1 LILFFANIFIDSQ
14 VCPPPVDHLAKT
26 LQITLQKR
34 PERSGNHTVKQIDK
48 TDCHPTCKSA
58 QQTGNFTVQ
67 TVENLFC
74 PNRMNGSVVVQ
85 TLVEDLGKLIEPSA
99 QRRQLPAG
107 KYETGR
113 VL

>member
-1 LILFFANIFIDSQ
+1 
-14 VCPPPVDHLAKT
+14 
-26 LQITLQKR
+26 LQKR
-34 PERSGNHTVKQIDK
+34 PERSRNHTAKRIDK

-67 TVENLFC
+67 TVFC
-74 PNRMNGSVVVQ
+74 PNRVNGSVVVQ